1 MFNGLVDI
9 GESIFVVGVTMGTG
23 RKIEALL
30 SRVIPGGGTSL
41 MADDDKVDLGA
52 IGEALKDVDAATC
65 LGSDNLLAYWRSRR
79 DRDGDGNGNRTE
91 RSDL

>member
-41 MADDDKVDLGA
+41 LADDDDVGGVA
-52 IGEALKDVDAATC
+52 IGGA
-65 LGSDNLLAYWRSRR
+65 
-79 DRDGDGNGNRTE
+79 
-91 RSDL
+91 